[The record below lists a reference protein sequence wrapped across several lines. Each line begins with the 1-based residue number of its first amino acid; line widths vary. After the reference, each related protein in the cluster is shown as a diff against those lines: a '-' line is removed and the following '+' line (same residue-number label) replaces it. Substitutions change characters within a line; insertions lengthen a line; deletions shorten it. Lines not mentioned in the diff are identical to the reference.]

1 MDLSQLPASLS
12 FGKGAKP
19 EIIQIEFDR
28 RSGFYAMATNHFHSQ
43 YELYY
48 LFSGNRN
55 YFIKDRSY
63 TINPGDLVLIGSDEV
78 HKTSDNGIPNH
89 ERIVFYFEP
98 AYFDSFTGEDRRLL
112 LSVFSQAYPLLR
124 LNLQERL
131 QVEELLL
138 SLLGELAEEPP
149 GFRIRIHL
157 LASELLLF
165 TARTLSKRDDIPAEE
180 PGPMQRKM
188 TDIVRHINA
197 HYGEPL
203 DLDGLAARFF
213 ISKSHL
219 SRVFKEATGFGF
231 AEYVSLTRIKE
242 AQRLLRDTSASVT
255 DISAATGFDNF
266 SHFGKT
272 FKKATGLSPRQYRL
286 INRREKPG

>member
-1 MDLSQLPASLS
+1 MDLSQLPDSLS
-12 FGKGAKP
+12 FGKDARP

-63 TINPGDLVLIGSDEV
+63 TIHSGDLVLISSDEV

-98 AYFDSFTGEDRRLL
+98 AYFDSFAEEDRRLL
-112 LSVFSQAYPLLR
+112 LSVFSQSYPLLR

-131 QVEELLL
+131 QVEDLLL
-138 SLLGELAEEPP
+138 SLLTELAEEPP
-149 GFRIRIHL
+149 GYRMRIRL
-157 LASELLLF
+157 AASELLLF
-165 TARTLSKRDDIPAEE
+165 TARALLRRDDVPAEE
-180 PGPMQRKM
+180 PGPMQKKM
-188 TDIVRHINA
+188 TDIVRYINA

-203 DLDGLAARFF
+203 DLDRLSARFF

-231 AEYVSLTRIKE
+231 AEYVNLTRIKE
-242 AQRLLRDTSASVT
+242 AQRLLRDTAVSIT

-286 INRREKPG
+286 MNCKETPG